1 MLYGRGQR
9 QAQTAQQPEDHPEVL
24 FTMACLHGL
33 RARLCDDVS
42 SLDRF
47 PPEVAAMARKVAG
60 ALEVPE
66 PATA

>member
-1 MLYGRGQR
+1 MMYGSGQR
-9 QAQTAQQPEDHPEVL
+9 QAAEAQQPEDRPEVL

-33 RARLCDDVS
+33 RAKLCDDLS

-47 PPEVAAMARKVAG
+47 PPEVAAMARRVAEC
-60 ALEVPE
+60 LEVPE